1 MRALLLTFSLFLAG
15 CANVQVVSQ
24 SLEEGVS
31 EVVYKI
37 TEPNTPFVQPQ
48 GPNDLLFN
56 QRPKLRPEDLII
68 TISEPYTPRQLKN
81 QTKIN
86 AQNILIAEMY
96 LGFTE
101 SKNRYELKEFMNIDP
116 RVIEWCA
123 AFVNSVLNE
132 NNIPGS
138 DTVSTNP
145 LLARSFLDWGN
156 PVDHK
161 NKDPMPG
168 DVVIF
173 PRGRA
178 SWQGHVGFYVET
190 VDIDG
195 KEYWRILGGN
205 QKNSVSIEL
214 YDPKRALAVRR
225 HQYTEIASE
234 QGLIRILR
242 NVFQNI

>member
-1 MRALLLTFSLFLAG
+1 MKLLLLTFSLFLTG
-15 CANVQVVSQ
+15 CANLQVVSQ
-24 SLEEGVS
+24 SLEEEVS

-37 TEPNTPFVQPQ
+37 TEPEAPPSRSD
-48 GPNDLLFN
+48 DLFFN
-56 QRPKLRPEDLII
+56 QRPKSRPEDLII
-68 TISEPYTPRQLKN
+68 PISQPYTARQLKD
-81 QTKIN
+81 QIKIN
-86 AQNILIAEMY
+86 SQNILIAEMY

-116 RVIEWCA
+116 RTIEWCA

-132 NNIPGS
+132 NDIPGS
-138 DTVSTNP
+138 ATVSIHP
-145 LLARSFLDWGN
+145 LLARSFLEWGD

-225 HQYTEIASE
+225 HHYTQVASE

-242 NVFQNI
+242 NVFRNI

>member
-1 MRALLLTFSLFLAG
+1 
-15 CANVQVVSQ
+15 VVSQ
-24 SLEEGVS
+24 SLEEEVS

-37 TEPNTPFVQPQ
+37 TEPEAPPSRSD
-48 GPNDLLFN
+48 DLFFN
-56 QRPKLRPEDLII
+56 QRPKSRPEDLII
-68 TISEPYTPRQLKN
+68 PISQPYTPRQLKD
-81 QTKIN
+81 QIKIN
-86 AQNILIAEMY
+86 SQNILIAEMY

-116 RVIEWCA
+116 RIIEWCA

-132 NNIPGS
+132 NDIPGS
-138 DTVSTNP
+138 ATVSIHP
-145 LLARSFLDWGN
+145 LLARSFLEWGD

-190 VDIDG
+190 VNIDG